1 MFSTFYKTIFDAYD
15 KHFPIKSKK
24 RKHNFNSQC
33 MTPDLK
39 YCLKKYKL
47 LKMLKCN
54 EISKVSY
61 NTYKNMLNDSI
72 RQAKVI
78 FYMTK
83 SISTSNNTKKNMEIC
98 Q

>member
-1 MFSTFYKTIFDAYD
+1 
-15 KHFPIKSKK
+15 
-24 RKHNFNSQC
+24 
-33 MTPDLK
+33 
-39 YCLKKYKL
+39 
-47 LKMLKCN
+47 MLKCN

-83 SISTSNNTKKNMEIC
+83 SISTSNNTKKTWKFVNEMLNKYKKKEN
-98 Q
+98 